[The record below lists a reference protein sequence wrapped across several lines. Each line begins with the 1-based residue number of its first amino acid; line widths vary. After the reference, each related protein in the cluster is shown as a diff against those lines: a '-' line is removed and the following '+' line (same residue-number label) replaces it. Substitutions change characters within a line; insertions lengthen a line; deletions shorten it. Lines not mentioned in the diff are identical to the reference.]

1 MMEQSF
7 KEIIHYATLAP
18 SGHNTQPWK
27 FAVKDNSILIF
38 PDYSRRLSVVDP
50 DDHALFISLG
60 GALENLVIAAN
71 HMGFSA
77 RVEYFL
83 QDGETEHIRVTLNE
97 EKVESD
103 PELFNAIQNRQSTR
117 SQYDGCKIPAEDLEQ
132 VRQASQKDQVSFILF
147 TQDDDIE
154 PIIEFV
160 KEGNRLQFRNQSFVS
175 ELISWIRFS
184 KKHALATCDGLNSA
198 SMGLPFIPR
207 WLGKFILNTFATPDG
222 EAKKCEKLIRGSSG
236 LALFIAQTNDK
247 ESWINVG
254 RSFERVVLKA
264 TALNIK
270 HAHVNMPCE
279 EVEVRKKLQQ
289 HLGLKNEQPLLLL
302 RIGYAKPMPESY
314 RRPVEAVLVG
324 A

>member
-1 MMEQSF
+1 MEQPF
-7 KEIIHYATLAP
+7 KKIIRYATLAP

-27 FAVKDNSILIF
+27 FVIKDNSILIF
-38 PDYSRRLSVVDP
+38 PDYSRGLPIVDP

-60 GALENLVIAAN
+60 CALENLVVAAN
-71 HMGFSA
+71 HIGFSA
-77 RVEYFL
+77 KVEYCL
-83 QDGETEHIRVTLNE
+83 QDKETEHIRVTLNE

-117 SQYDGCKIPAEDLEQ
+117 SKYNGRKIPAEDLEKL
-132 VRQASQKDQVSFILF
+132 RQISQQDKVSFILF
-147 TQDDDIE
+147 TQDREIE
-154 PIIEFV
+154 PIIKFV
-160 KEGNRLQFRNQSFVS
+160 KEGNRLQFRNKSFVS

-207 WLGKFILNTFATPDG
+207 WLGKFILNTLATPDG

-236 LALFIAQTNDK
+236 LALFIAQANDK

-264 TALNIK
+264 TALNIR
-270 HAHVNMPCE
+270 HAHMNMPCE

-302 RIGYAKPMPESY
+302 RIGYAEPMPESY

-324 A
+324 T

>member
-1 MMEQSF
+1 MEQLF

-18 SGHNTQPWK
+18 SGHNTQPWQ
-27 FAVKDNSILIF
+27 FAIKENSILIF
-38 PDYSRRLSVVDP
+38 PDYSRRLPVVDP

-60 GALENLVIAAN
+60 CALENLLIAAN
-71 HMGFSA
+71 HMGFST
-77 RVEYFL
+77 RVECFL
-83 QDGETEHIRVTLNE
+83 RDGEAEHIRVTLNE

-117 SQYDGCKIPAEDLEQ
+117 SQYDGREIPAEDLEKL
-132 VRQASQKDQVSFILF
+132 RQASRQDKVSFILF
-147 TQDDDIE
+147 TEDKDIE

-160 KEGNRLQFRNQSFVS
+160 KEGNRLQFRNKSFVS

-222 EAKKCEKLIRGSSG
+222 EAKKCEKLIHGSSG

-247 ESWINVG
+247 EAWINVG
-254 RSFERVVLKA
+254 RSFERVVLTA

-279 EVEVRKKLQQ
+279 EVEVRKKLQYY
-289 HLGLKNEQPLLLL
+289 LRLKNEQPLLLS
-302 RIGYAKPMPESY
+302 RIGYAKSMPESY
-314 RRPVEAVLVG
+314 RRPVEAVLVE